1 MNMDAASFGFSST
14 AEEVSEGI
22 DLTGRVALVTGG
34 ASGLGLET
42 ARVLALRGAHVV
54 IAARDMDKGAAAI
67 ETIQAGNPA
76 AALEVMELD
85 LADLDSIRAFTVL
98 FLREHPR
105 LDLLIDNAGVMATPP
120 GKTADGFDMQFGTN
134 HLGHFLLTN
143 RLKPALLASAEAGM
157 EPRVVVLSSR
167 AHQRAATNL
176 DDPNFETRDYDK
188 WIAYGES
195 KTANALFAVELDA
208 RWKKDGIRAYSVHPG
223 GIMTPLARHMTE
235 EDMAMLSARFNR
247 GDAPQLKSVEQGA
260 ATSVFAATSPTLSGR
275 GGMYLEN
282 AGIARRQDD
291 ESLDPTE
298 QEGSGV
304 RSYAQDPDAAR
315 RLWAI
320 SEDMVGESF
329 A

>member
-1 MNMDAASFGFSST
+1 MNASSFGFSST
-14 AEEVSEGI
+14 AEEVSEGV
-22 DLTGRVALVTGG
+22 DLSGRVALVTGG

-42 ARVLALRGAHVV
+42 VRVLAMRGAHVI
-54 IAARDMDKGAAAI
+54 IAARDMDKGAAAVDA
-67 ETIQAGNPA
+67 IQADLPTA
-76 AALEVMELD
+76 DLEVMQLD
-85 LADLDSIRAFTVL
+85 LADLDSVRAFTTL

-105 LDLLIDNAGVMATPP
+105 LDLLVNNAGVMATPP

-134 HLGHFLLTN
+134 HLGHFLLTG
-143 RLKPALLASAEAGM
+143 RLKPALVASAEAGM
-157 EPRVVVLSSR
+157 APRVVVLSSR
-167 AHQRAATNL
+167 AHQRAMTNL
-176 DDPNFETRDYDK
+176 DDPNFESRDYDK
-188 WIAYGES
+188 WVAYGES
-195 KTANALFAVELDA
+195 KTANALFAVELDR
-208 RWKKDGIRAYSVHPG
+208 RWKGDGIRAYSVHPG

-260 ATSVFAATSPTLSGR
+260 ATTVFAATSKALAGK

-282 AGIARRQDD
+282 AGVARHQDD

-304 RSYAQDPDAAR
+304 RSYAQDPEVAK

-320 SEDMVGESF
+320 SEAMVGETL